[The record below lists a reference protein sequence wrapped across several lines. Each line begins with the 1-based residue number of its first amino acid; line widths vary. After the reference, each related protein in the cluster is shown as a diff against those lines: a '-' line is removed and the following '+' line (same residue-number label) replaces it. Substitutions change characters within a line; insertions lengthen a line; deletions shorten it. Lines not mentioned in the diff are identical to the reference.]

1 MSRKGSTFALIA
13 QGLLKCGCDPEP
25 WLVNEL
31 IDASS
36 PKVPRMDIGD
46 LQTLAHVS
54 GRLGGGKRGWAV
66 LFAGFEA
73 GAGFLQSAEVG
84 SDSRQGAGA
93 PVSVSV
99 MSACQCCQEAGTPH
113 STWQEQLAL
122 AASWLTAPPPTH
134 TQHTALRPSHPPTHT
149 GHLQVQLPPRARQC
163 RVQIL
168 AALV

>member
-54 GRLGGGKRGWAV
+54 GRLGGGSGDGQCSLLV
-66 LFAGFEA
+66 LKLVLVFCSQLRLGQTAA
-73 GAGFLQSAEVG
+73 RVQVH
-84 SDSRQGAGA
+84 
-93 PVSVSV
+93 P
-99 MSACQCCQEAGTPH
+99 CQCQLCQRVSAVKR
-113 STWQEQLAL
+113 QAR
-122 AASWLTAPPPTH
+122 
-134 TQHTALRPSHPPTHT
+134 HTARGKSSWHWQPA
-149 GHLQVQLPPRARQC
+149 G
-163 RVQIL
+163 
-168 AALV
+168 